1 MVMTRHLPDEIQR
14 DVETM
19 VRAKAGESRVLDVDA
34 TAREI
39 LGRHGGLGL
48 EIGTVAASVARLA
61 SQYGCAVQLGGRQ
74 HGSGRIAAR

>member
-1 MVMTRHLPDEIQR
+1 MRHLPDDIQR

-34 TAREI
+34 TVTEI
-39 LGRHGGLGL
+39 LGRHRGQGL

-61 SQYGCAVQLGGRQ
+61 SQYGCAVQLGGRRDDR
-74 HGSGRIAAR
+74 GRVAAH

>member
-1 MVMTRHLPDEIQR
+1 MTRHLPDDIQR
-14 DVETM
+14 AVETT

-39 LGRHGGLGL
+39 LGRHGGQDL

-61 SQYGCAVQLGGRQ
+61 SQYGCAVQLGGQGDDR
-74 HGSGRIAAR
+74 SRIAAH